1 MDPILNAD
9 PWSQQAL
16 DVVLARHIRQLSDLK
31 RRANLAEEKADEF
44 SVDYWTNE
52 TNRSWFD
59 FNAKLHQELLERSR
73 SIKTAMSNECKQYCI
88 EHNIP
93 KQQCSYEK
101 EFNPNKPEED
111 LVCKREF
118 WSKNLSDVECTL
130 HKYWIYNIK
139 ELKYP
144 DKPAS
149 LDLDLYRY
157 EGEAAPEE
165 PEELDSKT
173 DSSDVDSESDSDL
186 DDPDTFTGGKCSKHN
201 MNLRADKSVLRRQR
215 LLRYSKKR
223 RNALSGGHLSCSDD
237 ELTQLSKM
245 NLSSP
250 GKNRPGLAIVIDD
263 NSGLDHKHTDS
274 PMEKHNNTPEIS
286 VTDGDR
292 VNESVPYGEKYVDVS
307 KLPSVYDDEAG
318 VSSDD
323 STSKKRKAGSK
334 SKPIVV
340 NEDSKDN
347 YHEDSSEYDEGY
359 ATETV
364 DWIGDGKIVDHVD
377 FIGYNEE
384 YVFRECDEDDE
395 KYVVKRR
402 CIELR
407 LPSKLFAVKA
417 LAITIPISLPKT
429 VPKIEVLD
437 GPVTIKPIDDTFENT
452 LDESETKEDVNIK
465 DGPKVEL
472 KDDSKVNESS
482 KTQSMF
488 SVTSNG
494 STDGLPRLF
503 HSKKILGKHI
513 RDWELIYRYAKK
525 SRRAKSC

>member
-1 MDPILNAD
+1 MDSILNAD

-16 DVVLARHIRQLSDLK
+16 DAVLARHIRQLSDLK

-101 EFNPNKPEED
+101 EFSPNKPEED

-118 WSKNLSDVECTL
+118 WSKNLSDIECTL

-149 LDLDLYRY
+149 LDLDLYRS

-165 PEELDSKT
+165 PEELDSKS
-173 DSSDVDSESDSDL
+173 DGADWSDVDSESDSDL

-201 MNLRADKSVLRRQR
+201 MNLRSNKSDIRRQH
-215 LLRYSKKR
+215 LREYSKKR

-263 NSGLDHKHTDS
+263 NSGLDHKHTDVTNS

-286 VTDGDR
+286 VTDG
-292 VNESVPYGEKYVDVS
+292 EKYVDVS
-307 KLPSVYDDEAG
+307 KLFSVYDDEAG

-323 STSKKRKAGSK
+323 STSKKRKAVSK

-377 FIGYNEE
+377 FIGYNDE
-384 YVFRECDEDDE
+384 YVFRECDDSDE

-417 LAITIPISLPKT
+417 LAITIPVETTIETIPKT
-429 VPKIEVLD
+429 IPKIEVLD
-437 GPVTIKPIDDTFENT
+437 APATYEGS
-452 LDESETKEDVNIK
+452 LDESEMKEDVNANE
-465 DGPKVEL
+465 P
-472 KDDSKVNESS
+472 SKSQ
-482 KTQSMF
+482 TMF